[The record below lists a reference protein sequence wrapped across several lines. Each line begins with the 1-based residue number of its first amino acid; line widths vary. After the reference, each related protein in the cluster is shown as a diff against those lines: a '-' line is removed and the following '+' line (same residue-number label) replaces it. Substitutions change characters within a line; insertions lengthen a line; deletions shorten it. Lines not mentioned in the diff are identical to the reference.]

1 MARNH
6 NGNRYDAT
14 VSTHAGN
21 PEISATA
28 VNERTINYQQVVKW
42 TVYTLLLLNWAL
54 YIREDWL
61 NAQHTLRNGGSLL
74 DWTRAFGTSLDE
86 AAWFG
91 LLFLWELET
100 YALSEH
106 AWTRFVRRLFLA
118 IRGVC
123 YVFLAHTVFAWG
135 TAWLGL
141 HNLEP
146 SQDVA
151 HLCDLSGQG
160 VSYTRNLDYTL
171 IDEVNCAGLAVGA
184 ELFFVDNSAVTDR
197 SGLEIER
204 RSAWFDLQDAVT
216 WLLVM
221 FTIEIGIWLQ
231 ERNITG
237 GTLMLVSRLGKA
249 FYAVLFLDAAYW
261 AWMGHWL
268 YTWDQLLWIGGFW
281 AIEFNL
287 KEWRD
292 AIEAARWGKQAR
304 QKVERTS
311 AGWDKIPADSS

>member
-6 NGNRYDAT
+6 NGNRYDART
-14 VSTHAGN
+14 SACQGQAT
-21 PEISATA
+21 ISATA
-28 VNERTINYQQVVKW
+28 SNERTINYQQVVKW

-61 NAQHTLRNGGSLL
+61 NAQHTLRNGGGLL
-74 DWTRAFGTSLDE
+74 DWTGAFGTSLDE

-91 LLFLWELET
+91 LLALWELET

-106 AWTRFVRRLFLA
+106 AWTRFVRGLFLA

-135 TAWLGL
+135 TTWVELR
-141 HNLEP
+141 NLQP
-146 SQDVA
+146 SDEIT
-151 HLCDLSGQG
+151 HLCELEGKGISF
-160 VSYTRNLDYTL
+160 TRNLDYTL
-171 IDEVNCAGLAVGA
+171 IDEVNCAGLTVGPD
-184 ELFFVDNSAVTDR
+184 LFFVDNSAVTDR
-197 SGLEIER
+197 AGLAIER
-204 RSAWFDLQDAVT
+204 RSTWFDLQDAIT

-221 FTIEIGIWLQ
+221 FTIEIGIWLH

-237 GTLMLVSRLGKA
+237 GALMLVSQLGKA

-261 AWMGHWL
+261 AWMGQWL
-268 YTWDQLLWIGGFW
+268 YAWDQLLWIGGFW

-287 KEWRD
+287 KEWRE
-292 AIEAARWGKQAR
+292 AIDAARWGKPGK
-304 QKVERTS
+304 QKVEPAA

>member
-1 MARNH
+1 
-6 NGNRYDAT
+6 
-14 VSTHAGN
+14 
-21 PEISATA
+21 
-28 VNERTINYQQVVKW
+28 
-42 TVYTLLLLNWAL
+42 LNWAL

-61 NAQHTLRNGGSLL
+61 NAQHTLRHGGSLL
-74 DWTRAFGTSLDE
+74 DWSQAFGTSLDL

-106 AWTRFVRRLFLA
+106 AWTRFVRVLFLS

-135 TAWLGL
+135 THW
-141 HNLEP
+141 HEVQRVEP
-146 SQDVA
+146 APVSR
-151 HLCDLSGQG
+151 LCELSGAG
-160 VSYTRNLDYTL
+160 ISFVRNLDYRL
-171 IDEVNCAGLAVGA
+171 IDETNCGELADGA
-184 ELFFVDNSAVTDR
+184 AFYFIDNSAVTDQT
-197 SGLEIER
+197 GLEIER
-204 RSAWFDLQDAVT
+204 VAAWFNLQDAVT

-231 ERNITG
+231 ERNVTG
-237 GTLMLVSRLGKA
+237 GPLMLVRRLGQA
-249 FYAVLFLDAAYW
+249 FYVVLLVDAAYW

-287 KEWRD
+287 KEWR
-292 AIEAARWGKQAR
+292 ESNESARPDPR
-304 QKVERTS
+304 VPDERKHEPQP
-311 AGWDKIPADSS
+311 AGWDKIPADRN